1 MMFWAKIDPSDVPS
15 NPSQRKYV
23 FSSGG
28 NDRRSRGFS
37 LFHQDGHYVLQAV
50 NREKQWRQSIPNTE
64 IPSNSW
70 ISFAFTWGKGTWYST
85 VDFHFEVFTLF
96 ELRFRWMGL
105 F

>member
-28 NDRRSRGFS
+28 DDGRSRGFS

-70 ISFAFTWGKGTWYST
+70 ISFAFTWGKGTWNKIILHLLYY
-85 VDFHFEVFTLF
+85 VDFCFSFFKYLN
-96 ELRFRWMGL
+96 
-105 F
+105 